1 MKLTFNKHEKLKSKK
16 LIKLLFENG
25 EKINVFPMLLMYLK
39 VEHDSKYFVQAGVT
53 VSKRNFNK
61 AVNRNRIKR
70 LLRESYRLN
79 KPFLYEKLENN
90 VDLKESKYIFMFIY
104 LGKKEVK
111 QIILHEKMKELLGLF
126 FSKIER
132 KIDKK
137 RN

>member
-25 EKINVFPMLLMYLK
+25 EKISVFPMLLMYLK

-111 QIILHEKMKELLGLF
+111 QIILHEKMKELLNLF